1 MKLRDSSRRLSTGF
15 LLAYRRYGTIAGDR
29 RSNSGSGL
37 STARHRGLQ
46 DMKEYQTEQIR
57 NVVVLGHGGTGKT
70 SFTEAALFATGAI
83 NRLGRVDEGNTT
95 SDYDE
100 DEKKR
105 QISISLSL
113 IPCEWNGH
121 KINLID
127 TPGYADFLGEVKEG
141 VRAADAALV
150 VVDAV
155 AGLEVGTDLAWGYA
169 DERSLPRLVLINR
182 MDRENADFAG
192 AVQQVRER
200 FGKRCL
206 PLHVPIGAQ
215 EAFQGVADLL
225 EMKAF
230 VGEKAEQSEIPES
243 RS

>member
-83 NRLGRVDEGNTT
+83 NRLGHVDDGNTT
-95 SDYDE
+95 SDYDP
-100 DEKKR
+100 DEVKR

-113 IPCEWNGH
+113 LPCEWSGH
-121 KINLID
+121 KVTLID
-127 TPGYADFLGEVKEG
+127 TPGYADFLGEVREG

-155 AGLEVGTDLAWGYA
+155 SGVEVGTDLAWEYA
-169 DERSLPRLVLINR
+169 DEGALPRLLFVNR
-182 MDRENADFAG
+182 IDRENADFLG
-192 AVQQVRER
+192 AVRQVRE
-200 FGKRCL
+200 
-206 PLHVPIGAQ
+206 
-215 EAFQGVADLL
+215 
-225 EMKAF
+225 
-230 VGEKAEQSEIPES
+230 
-243 RS
+243 